1 MRKSKEKDMA
11 KTARVCAT
19 FLSVKCQECQLSLC
33 GLCNRSV
40 SFPLHNKLMV
50 RKFGT
55 EIIPQKPMALVD
67 ISLPRYEGR
76 RCDDADSRLSLG
88 NSFPMVGI
96 LIFVYR
102 SS

>member
-1 MRKSKEKDMA
+1 
-11 KTARVCAT
+11 
-19 FLSVKCQECQLSLC
+19 
-33 GLCNRSV
+33 
-40 SFPLHNKLMV
+40 MV